1 MTKSTRM
8 TGYMEPNNKYYV
20 VQPIIIFLSDVHAH
34 WLCKWNIRAL
44 LQYFPF
50 FSFLLVETH
59 FMFKILVIHRAA
71 VKMKEKLLHLFYICC
86 FTQHS
91 QLMLICNAA
100 TVLRYCA
107 LSVFVLCKY
116 CSGNSVLVRIFF
128 QLRMVATV
136 PCGTVATVVTFFF
149 SFRLFFFFSFYIY
162 CFITH
167 YI

>member
-1 MTKSTRM
+1 MQFVILVTSIVLYLLTYISNIWHFSPLFRATRHSGDLMTKSTRM

-44 LQYFPF
+44 LQYFPI

-59 FMFKILVIHRAA
+59 FMFKILVIHKAA

-91 QLMLICNAA
+91 QLMLI
-100 TVLRYCA
+100 
-107 LSVFVLCKY
+107 
-116 CSGNSVLVRIFF
+116 
-128 QLRMVATV
+128 
-136 PCGTVATVVTFFF
+136 
-149 SFRLFFFFSFYIY
+149 FYI
-162 CFITH
+162 
-167 YI
+167 